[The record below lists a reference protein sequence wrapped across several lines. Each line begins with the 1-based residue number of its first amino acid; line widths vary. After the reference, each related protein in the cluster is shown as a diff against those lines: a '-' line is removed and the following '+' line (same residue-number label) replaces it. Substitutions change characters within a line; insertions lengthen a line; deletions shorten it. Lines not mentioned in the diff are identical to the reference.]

1 MAVFF
6 KKSFKFNLV
15 LWATIILLLCL
26 LTVVPAMG
34 ESTKANEGVTEKN
47 GDSEQG
53 SAVKS
58 IEKKI
63 FDPDEPL
70 PESNEGPEPSYE
82 DENEAASHQF
92 NSGPAPEIDEQ
103 LKGTGLMFNPFV
115 RGGVSPDDM
124 YDNTG
129 QR

>member
-1 MAVFF
+1 
-6 KKSFKFNLV
+6 
-15 LWATIILLLCL
+15 
-26 LTVVPAMG
+26 MG

-47 GDSEQG
+47 GGSEWG
-53 SAVKS
+53 STVRS

-70 PESNEGPEPSYE
+70 PKTNEGLEPSYE
-82 DENEAASHQF
+82 DENEADSHQF
-92 NSGPAPEIDEQ
+92 NSGPANEIDEQ

-115 RGGVSPDDM
+115 RGGVSPVDM